1 METPPEPTAPDEF
14 WATPQVADFLGI
26 SRQAINR
33 QVRTKK
39 LLGAPGPGVTLFP
52 AWQFDPEQRGVR
64 PEVAELLAAF
74 GDDIEPALVARWSVT
89 SLDGLDGLDGLDEPG
104 RTAADLLLS
113 ADTKAAV
120 LQRARELTPAALAA
134 STPAPDDSG
143 DDTKVAQWAPRRSGA
158 SGPQHD
164 ILLAAADL
172 FARKGPAKVSLRE
185 VAAAADVPYGL
196 IHRFYGTKENL
207 LVAVMQLL
215 VSYGGDRLS
224 GEQDIYRALE
234 ISFGADAD
242 SGQFGRMLTW
252 AIFEGTPPERL
263 LGDARSHGYRTQ
275 IDALWA
281 DPEPPAVR
289 ADFDSNVLAS
299 LIALIG
305 SVWDVYEPYLTRLAE
320 LPGSPGRSPDD
331 VRGEI
336 TDLLK
341 VLIYATRPDRPD
353 RPES

>member
-1 METPPEPTAPDEF
+1 METPPEPTTPDEF

-33 QVRTKK
+33 QVRTRK

-52 AWQFDPEQRGVR
+52 AWQFDAATRSVR
-64 PEVAELLAAF
+64 PEVAELLATF
-74 GDDIEPALVARWSVT
+74 GEDVEPALVAQWSVT
-89 SLDGLDGLDGLDEPG
+89 ELDGIEGLEGASGTP
-104 RTAADLLLS
+104 ADLLL
-113 ADTKAAV
+113 AAGTKDAV
-120 LQRARELTPAALAA
+120 LQHARELTPAALVA
-134 STPAPDDSG
+134 STTAEGG
-143 DDTKVAQWAPRRSGA
+143 DEGAGGTKVAQWVPQRAGA
-158 SGPQHD
+158 GGPQHQ

-275 IDALWA
+275 IDALWEA
-281 DPEPPAVR
+281 PVAPAVR

-320 LPGSPGRSPDD
+320 RPGSPRRSPDD
-331 VRGEI
+331 VREEI
-336 TDLLK
+336 TDMLK
-341 VLIYATRPDRPD
+341 VLIYATRPDRP
-353 RPES
+353 EA